1 MRKILIAALAGVVML
16 TGCAGEKQEQSKPES
31 STSAPQTE
39 AVSTE
44 VTTSAVVEDV
54 PDIIP
59 DKETEQP
66 TESEPETVIVIP
78 AESEEPQETAEVH
91 AEKYSVMLAEYDNAF
106 LGLPQEDKVYTF
118 KDIEETAELNGEMY
132 YGVACY
138 DEYEGQL
145 YYMCD
150 FYITEDGSQVYRY
163 EIGMGEYISLPES
176 VAFPRMDPSEQYVED
191 IFAAANELYG
201 YFDVGSLPCDDSATI
216 TADIGGSEVT
226 FWRVTDPR
234 LDTKDELLDA
244 LSGYFSADIIN
255 SLMDSELY
263 RTGAD
268 GMMYTTGGARGTDI
282 THVNTVY
289 EMTVLKGDTAE
300 FSAVSEYL
308 NDDGSTYT
316 KEYIYHAVK
325 QNGRWFFTNFE
336 LPY

>member
-1 MRKILIAALAGVVML
+1 MRRIFIAALAAMICL
-16 TGCAGEKQEQSKPES
+16 TGCTARPQPQSKPES
-31 STSAPQTE
+31 SIPEEVEVT
-39 AVSTE
+39 STE
-44 VTTSAVVEDV
+44 GGITAPPIREPVIVTDR
-54 PDIIP
+54 
-59 DKETEQP
+59 ETQQP
-66 TESEPETVIVIP
+66 SEPEHETVAVIP
-78 AESEEPQETAEVH
+78 EESEESQETAEVH
-91 AEKYSVMLAEYDNAF
+91 TEKYSVMLAEYDNAY
-106 LGLPQEDKVYTF
+106 LGLPQQDKVYTF
-118 KDIEETAELNGEMY
+118 RDIEETTEINGEKY

-150 FYITEDGSQVYRY
+150 FYITEDGAQVYRY
-163 EIGMGEYISLPES
+163 EIGTGDLISLPES
-176 VAFPRMDPSEQYVED
+176 AAFPRMDPSAQTVEE
-191 IFAAANELYG
+191 IFAVANELYG

-216 TADIGGSEVT
+216 TVDFDGGKMT

-234 LDTKDELLDA
+234 IDTKDELLDA

-268 GMMYTTGGARGTDI
+268 GMLYTTGGARGTDN
-282 THVNTVY
+282 THIGTLY
-289 EMTVLKGDTAE
+289 EMTVLRGDTAE

-316 KEYIYHAVK
+316 EEYIYNAVK
-325 QNGRWFFTNFE
+325 QDGRWFFTNFK